1 MRCMSSPRV
10 TYELTSSYVHNLREW
25 ESRKEIAEKGA
36 SYVVIDD
43 HRDEQVHT
51 DNCGGR
57 PVAEACQRSEGL
69 VTPRENVPGLVRNLY
84 SCTSG

>member
-1 MRCMSSPRV
+1 MRCMSWPRV

-43 HRDEQVHT
+43 HGGEQVHT
-51 DNCGGR
+51 DTAEVGR
-57 PVAEACQRSEGL
+57 
-69 VTPRENVPGLVRNLY
+69 
-84 SCTSG
+84 